1 MSSLLLL
8 SLLSIITIVSLVS
21 GGKVCSYLGM
31 DGIAYPV
38 GECMYHSE
46 QDPSSPDKSVSFA
59 FEFMCGQGTISA
71 EYWEDSTVCRGEPDL
86 EMDGYYCSA
95 NAELTGQECKCIGR
109 GKACDTFRIDFVTSK
124 FCKKQSQ
131 NNDEDSVEQSQS
143 TAIVVNEC
151 VPNGMMIYIIKHNFY
166 MNIYML

>member
-1 MSSLLLL
+1 MSLL
-8 SLLSIITIVSLVS
+8 SLLLIVIKQIF

-46 QDPSSPDKSVSFA
+46 QDPSDPDKSVSFA
-59 FEFMCGQGTISA
+59 FEFMCGEGTISA
-71 EYWEDSTVCRGEPDL
+71 EYWEDSTVCRGTPDL

-95 NAELTGQECKCIGR
+95 DPKLTGQECKCIGR
-109 GKACDTFRIDFVTSK
+109 GKACDVFRIDFITSK
-124 FCKKQSQ
+124 FCKKQQ
-131 NNDEDSVEQSQS
+131 EENGIEQSQS

-151 VPNGMMIYIIKHNFY
+151 VPNGMLYIKYI
-166 MNIYML
+166 